1 MDMAPLS
8 QAIGSLGF
16 PICACVAM
24 AYYIYKSNATH
35 LKQIDD
41 LNTKHYQEMRA
52 MVDAVNN
59 NTAAIQ
65 QLSKLIGVEQQRR
78 LDYTPM

>member
-1 MDMAPLS
+1 MDMASLS

-16 PICACVAM
+16 PICACAAM

-65 QLSKLIGVEQQRR
+65 QLSKLIGVEQQRQ
-78 LDYTPM
+78 LDYTQM